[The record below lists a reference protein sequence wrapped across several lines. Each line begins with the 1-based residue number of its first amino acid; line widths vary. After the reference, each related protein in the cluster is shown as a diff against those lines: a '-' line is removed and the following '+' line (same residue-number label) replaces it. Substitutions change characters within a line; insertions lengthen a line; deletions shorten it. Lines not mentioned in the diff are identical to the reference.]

1 MKKNIIIIISTIVI
15 IILMGTVLLFL
26 RNDKPITTLTDDEIK
41 FKNEFEKF
49 NLVQVNNEELIT
61 LNIDDDNNVIYANDN
76 NIIDLLTKDTNII
89 YFGYA
94 ESNECRKAL
103 QVLLK
108 TLKEEDIDKLYYYNI
123 KELIDS
129 LDNEKSKEL
138 YNKIIEVIGEDV
150 LANFEEEDKLDLKK
164 IIMPTIV
171 FIKDGKYIGLYSNN
185 NEIDNDDLDEYIKQN
200 YIKHINMLN
209 PNVCTTDEGC

>member
-1 MKKNIIIIISTIVI
+1 MKKNIII

-61 LNIDDDNNVIYANDN
+61 LDIDDDNNVVYANDN

-129 LDNEKSKEL
+129 IDNEKSKEL
-138 YNKIIEVIGEDV
+138 YNKIIGVIGEDV
-150 LANFEEEDKLDLKK
+150 LTNFEEEDKLDLKK

-200 YIKHINMLN
+200 YIKYINMLN

>member
-41 FKNEFEKF
+41 FKNEFEKY

-138 YNKIIEVIGEDV
+138 YNNIIEVIGEDV
-150 LANFEEEDKLDLKK
+150 LTNFEEEDRLDLKK

-200 YIKHINMLN
+200 YIKYINMLN